1 MTLGQR
7 LKQARLEAG
16 LSQRQLCG
24 DTITRNML
32 SQIENGAAR
41 PSMDTLA
48 YLAAQLGKSVS
59 FFLEE
64 DAVLSPNQAVMEAAR
79 QALQWE
85 DYGPGLDALAGYRGP
100 DPVFDWEKGLLEA
113 VLAMNLAQKMLEA
126 DRRPY
131 AVTLLDRAEQA
142 GQQTPYFGPEHRR
155 RWALLL
161 AKAQPEGLGQILA
174 ALPPMDEEL
183 LLRSRAALSQGAAAE
198 AAALLEA
205 AADKGDPHWN
215 LLRGAAAFALGQHE
229 EAAKHLHQAEEAFP
243 EQAVPLLEGCYQ
255 ALEDYK
261 MAYVYACKQKS
272 KNPG

>member
-48 YLAAQLGKSVS
+48 CLASRLGKSVS

-64 DAVLSPNQAVMEAAR
+64 DAVLSPNQGVLEKAR
-79 QALQWE
+79 RALE
-85 DYGPGLDALAGYRGP
+85 SGDYGPGLDALAAYRGP
-100 DPVFDWEKGLLEA
+100 DPVFDWEAGLLEA
-113 VLAMNLAQKMLEA
+113 VLAMHLAAQMLEA
-126 DRRPY
+126 NRRPY
-131 AVTLLDRAEQA
+131 AIALLERARQA
-142 GQQTPYFGPEHRR
+142 GLRTPYYGPEHRR
-155 RWALLL
+155 QNALLT
-161 AKAQPEGLGQILA
+161 AKAQPERLAQIVM
-174 ALPPMDEEL
+174 ALPPWDEEV
-183 LLRSRAALSQGAAAE
+183 LLRSQAALLDSDAAQ

-205 AADKGDPHWN
+205 ATDKESPLWN
-215 LLRGAAAFALGQHE
+215 LCRGEAAFALGEPRQ
-229 EAAKHLHQAEEAFP
+229 AALYLHRAEEIFP
-243 EQAVPLLEGCYQ
+243 EQAVPMLERCYQ

-261 MAYVYACKQKS
+261 MAYFYACKQKS